1 MKKIGII
8 SDTHGSLNQKIF
20 KVFSDVDII
29 IHAGDIGKINV
40 IEELNSIAKTMAV
53 YGNMDDFDLRT
64 NDIKKH
70 INFSLEGFSIHLSHN
85 ENIKSSDFDIIINGH
100 THMAQI
106 YYDGK
111 TLFLNPGSAN
121 SKRAIPYEKPSVILL
136 DLDNGK
142 IAASNIIFI

>member
-29 IHAGDIGKINV
+29 IHAGDIGKLDV
-40 IEELNSIAKTMAV
+40 IEELNSIAETIAV
-53 YGNMDDFDLRT
+53 YGNMDDFDIRT
-64 NDIKKH
+64 KEIKNH
-70 INFSLEGFSIHLSHN
+70 ISFNLEGFNIHLSHN
-85 ENIKSSDFDIIINGH
+85 ENINSSDFDIVINGH
-100 THMAQI
+100 THMANI
-106 YYDGK
+106 YHDGK

>member
-8 SDTHGSLNQKIF
+8 SDTHGSLDNKIL
-20 KVFSDVDII
+20 KIFSDVDII
-29 IHAGDIGKINV
+29 IHAGDIGKLDI
-40 IEELNSIAKTMAV
+40 IETLSSIAETISV

-64 NDIKKH
+64 RLKKQ
-70 INFSLEGFSIHLSHN
+70 ISLELEGFKIHISHN
-85 ENIKSSDFDIIINGH
+85 ENIKASDFDIVINGH
-100 THMAQI
+100 THIAELHN
-106 YYDGK
+106 DGK

-121 SKRAIPYEKPSVILL
+121 AKRAIPYEKPSVILL